1 MLPPSP
7 TQNTFQKI
15 ALTASQHVIRLQ
27 SKGLTVNDVSE
38 AEKTISRIGYYR
50 LLPHMRFFQDVNSNF
65 VSGVNFD
72 QVIELY
78 NFDRKLRL
86 LCFDA
91 IERIEVC
98 MRSFIIEELCVPH
111 GPHFY
116 TNSTHFISQDH
127 YDNTQDLA
135 RSIRHDSI
143 THYMK
148 TYSNPVL
155 PCFWAL
161 CEGMTF
167 GQLSKFYSGL
177 NTSHKRAIAKRF
189 GYPKDV
195 IVSWFRAMTDFRNCC
210 THHNTIWNIRRNRDA
225 PMRPKGTRAA
235 AEFPNPM
242 LLHARIIA
250 VVELLRVADPHSDWK
265 YRFIELVD
273 EFSNLISEADMG
285 LTNGWR
291 QRPYWQ

>member
-1 MLPPSP
+1 MLPPP
-7 TQNTFQKI
+7 QIQNTFQKI
-15 ALTASQHVIRLQ
+15 ALTASQLVTRLQ
-27 SKGLTVNDVSE
+27 SKGRTVSDVSE
-38 AEKTISRIGYYR
+38 AENTISRIGYYR
-50 LLPHMRFFQDVNSNF
+50 ILPHIRFFQEVNGNF
-65 VSGVNFD
+65 KPGINFNEI
-72 QVIELY
+72 IELY

-91 IERIEVC
+91 IERIEIC
-98 MRSFIIEELCVPH
+98 MRSFMIEELCVPH

-116 TNSTHFISQDH
+116 IDPAHFISPYH
-127 YDNTQDLA
+127 YNNTQ
-135 RSIRHDSI
+135 SIASSIKHDSI
-143 THYMK
+143 THYTNK
-148 TYSNPVL
+148 YNYPVL

-167 GQLSKFYSGL
+167 GQLSKFYSGIL
-177 NTSHKRAIAKRF
+177 NTHKIAISRRF

-225 PMRPKGTRAA
+225 PMRPRGTQAA

-242 LLHARIIA
+242 LLHARIVA
-250 VVELLRVADPHSDWK
+250 VIELMKVADPHSDWK
-265 YRFIELVD
+265 YRFINLVNAHT
-273 EFSNLISEADMG
+273 NLISEADMG